1 MVGAKNHLPPHRM
14 LLACPHCAT
23 IYDVS
28 RSVIGANGRSLRC
41 ARCETVWF
49 ATQSQELLLGPQPA
63 LDASAAEAATPRAQD
78 NADALPGA
86 APTTEGA
93 DGATAAVST
102 SSLTASAGTVSPA
115 AHVEDIESAARRR
128 ELEAVARIRRLREQL
143 GSPTIIAVLSLI
155 VAFLFAW
162 RTPIVQ
168 IAPQMASFYAAIG
181 LPVNLRDLVFR
192 DIRTFNETRDGVSTL
207 VIEGVIA
214 STGRTPVEV
223 PRLRLALRDATRQ
236 EIVTWTAAPEQS
248 KLAPGETLSF
258 RSRLATPPEHGHDV
272 VVRFLNQRDATEG
285 GR

>member
-1 MVGAKNHLPPHRM
+1 M

-41 ARCETVWF
+41 ARCETIWF

-63 LDASAAEAATPRAQD
+63 FDASAVETPPPRAQD
-78 NADALPGA
+78 NADAPPAA
-86 APTTEGA
+86 APPTEGA

-102 SSLTASAGTVSPA
+102 SSLTASAGTVSPG

-128 ELEAVARIRRLREQL
+128 ELEATARLRRLREQL
-143 GSPTIIAVLSLI
+143 GSPAIIAVFGLI

-162 RTPIVQ
+162 RTPIVRN
-168 IAPQMASFYAAIG
+168 APQMASFYAAIG
-181 LPVNLRDLVFR
+181 FPVNLRDLVFR
-192 DIRTFNETRDGVSTL
+192 DLRTFNETRDGVPTL

-214 STGRTPVEV
+214 SIGRTSVEV

-248 KLAPGETLSF
+248 TLAPGETLSF
-258 RSRLATPPEHGHDV
+258 RSRLAAPPEHGHDV
-272 VVRFLNQRDATEG
+272 VVRFLTQRDATEG
-285 GR
+285 GH